1 MKSRFLVSSS
11 SLCVAIVVIVS
22 VSAISPI
29 QAATPSFQNVVDAA
43 KKEAARGS
51 TFTVYALSPR
61 DEGTR
66 KTVLDAFKKKYG
78 LPDFR
83 AEWLMLHQNVSVP
96 RVISEINAGRSGPD
110 IFEPS
115 INWALDAKR
124 AGILEPFDWVGTFGR
139 ELPGIQDAADYRV
152 LREVKGM
159 WVLTQD
165 ATRGFV
171 YNTGMLKPP
180 ELPSEIEDLAN
191 PKWSR
196 KFALGGTT
204 SPFDL
209 FVLLWGEE
217 RTVQVVKKLLANKP
231 IFVKGTPAVVN
242 AVAAGQ
248 APIGLGSIH
257 DTERLKLTKGAPV
270 DWKTYGNY
278 LPVLG
283 LGFSITSKAP
293 HPNLARLFTAWFATE
308 GAAIW
313 EDLEGI
319 TRVTREG
326 SRLQELFKQRGLNIK
341 IVEPRN
347 QQEYELFEAT
357 RAKLETMVPTGR

>member
-1 MKSRFLVSSS
+1 M
-11 SLCVAIVVIVS
+11 
-22 VSAISPI
+22 
-29 QAATPSFQNVVDAA
+29 
-43 KKEAARGS
+43 
-51 TFTVYALSPR
+51 
-61 DEGTR
+61 
-66 KTVLDAFKKKYG
+66 
-78 LPDFR
+78 
-83 AEWLMLHQNVSVP
+83 
-96 RVISEINAGRSGPD
+96 
-110 IFEPS
+110 
-115 INWALDAKR
+115 
-124 AGILEPFDWVGTFGR
+124 
-139 ELPGIQDAADYRV
+139 
-152 LREVKGM
+152 KGM

-171 YNTGMLKPP
+171 YNTTMLKPA

-196 KFALGGTT
+196 RFALGGTT

-209 FVLLWGEE
+209 FVLVWGEE
-217 RTVQVVKKLLANKP
+217 RTHDVVKKLLANKP

-270 DWKTYGNY
+270 EWKTYGNY

-283 LGFSITSKAP
+283 LGFAITTKAP

-313 EDLEGI
+313 ENLEGI

-326 SRLQELFKQRGLNIK
+326 SRLQELFKQRGLSIT

-347 QQEYELFEAT
+347 QREYELFEST
-357 RAKLETMVPTGR
+357 RSKLETLVPTGR

>member
-1 MKSRFLVSSS
+1 MRTRLVIFYITI
-11 SLCVAIVVIVS
+11 VAITS
-22 VSAISPI
+22 FTNRGHG
-29 QAATPSFQNVVDAA
+29 ATSSFQNVLEAA
-43 KKEAARGS
+43 KKEASRGT

-61 DEGTR
+61 EESTR
-66 KTVLDAFKKKYG
+66 KVIVDAFKKKYS

-96 RVISEINAGRSGPD
+96 RVISEIKAGRSGPD

-139 ELPGIQDAADYRV
+139 ELPDIKDAADQRV

-171 YNTGMLKPP
+171 YNTGMLKPQ
-180 ELPSEIEDLAN
+180 ELPAEIEDLAD

-209 FVLLWGEE
+209 FVLVWGEE
-217 RTVQVVKKLLANKP
+217 RTFQVVKKLLANKP

-257 DTERLKLTKGAPV
+257 DTERLK
-270 DWKTYGNY
+270 KTHMVTTF
-278 LPVLG
+278 LCSASG
-283 LGFSITSKAP
+283 LQS
-293 HPNLARLFTAWFATE
+293 
-308 GAAIW
+308 
-313 EDLEGI
+313 
-319 TRVTREG
+319 
-326 SRLQELFKQRGLNIK
+326 QQRHHTQI
-341 IVEPRN
+341 
-347 QQEYELFEAT
+347 
-357 RAKLETMVPTGR
+357 

>member
-1 MKSRFLVSSS
+1 MSFGF
-11 SLCVAIVVIVS
+11 LCVAIVGLAIVS
-22 VSAISPI
+22 ARSPL

-43 KKEAARGS
+43 KKEASRGG

-61 DEGTR
+61 DESTR
-66 KTVLDAFKKKYG
+66 KAVLDAFKKKYG

-96 RVISEINAGRSGPD
+96 RVLSEINAGRSGPD

-115 INWALDAKR
+115 INWALEAKR
-124 AGILEPFDWVGTFGR
+124 AGVLEPFDWLGTFGR
-139 ELPGIQDAADYRV
+139 ELPGIKDAADQRV
-152 LREVKGM
+152 LQEMKGM

-171 YNTGMLKPP
+171 YNTTMLKPA

-196 KFALGGTT
+196 RFALGGTT

-209 FVLLWGEE
+209 FVLVWGEE
-217 RTVQVVKKLLANKP
+217 RTHDVVKKLLANKP

-270 DWKTYGNY
+270 EWKTYGNY

-283 LGFSITSKAP
+283 LGFAITTKAP

-313 EDLEGI
+313 ENLEGI

-326 SRLQELFKQRGLNIK
+326 SRLQELFKQRGLSIT

-347 QQEYELFEAT
+347 QREYELFEST
-357 RAKLETMVPTGR
+357 RSKLETLVPTGR